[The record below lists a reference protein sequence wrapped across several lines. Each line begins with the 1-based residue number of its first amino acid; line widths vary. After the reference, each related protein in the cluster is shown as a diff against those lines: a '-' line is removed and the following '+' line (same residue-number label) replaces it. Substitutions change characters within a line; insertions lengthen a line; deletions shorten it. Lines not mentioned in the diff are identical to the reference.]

1 MAKIRMALFFM
12 VTMTAAGITGC
23 ASSTGP
29 SPAGAL
35 AMDRPLSPPIPA
47 QVAMAPAEGS
57 LWSDTSS
64 NLFVDPKAKRIGDTV
79 TVDIVENTSSKLDA
93 NTSAS
98 RSSDIDVGVESLMGY
113 MRALEAKNPN
123 LNRDSKGA
131 LNNTLIKANMANSF
145 DGKGSS
151 DRSGRVTASIGAR
164 VAEVLPNGNLVVVGQ
179 REMKVNR
186 ETQYI
191 AVSGIVRPKD
201 IDSDNRVK
209 STYLADARIEYYG
222 QGTLGDKQQ
231 PGWLSRALDRVWPF

>member
-1 MAKIRMALFFM
+1 MGKIRIYFFLLGAM
-12 VTMTAAGITGC
+12 VVAGLTGC
-23 ASSTGP
+23 ATSSSP

-35 AMDRPLSPPIPA
+35 AVNRPLSPPIPV
-47 QVAMAPAEGS
+47 QLQIPPSEGS
-57 LWSDTSS
+57 LWSETASH
-64 NLFVDPKAKRIGDTV
+64 LFVDPKAKRIGDTV

-98 RSSDIDVGVESLMGY
+98 RASDIDVGVDSLMGY

-123 LNRDSKGA
+123 LNRDNKGA
-131 LNNTLIKANMANSF
+131 LNNTLIKAHMANNF

-164 VAEVLPNGNLVVVGQ
+164 VAEVLPNGNLVIVGH
-179 REMKVNR
+179 REMKVNK

-201 IDSDNRVK
+201 IDADNRVK